1 MKYCLEYKPAGEEAP
16 MFQALTEHDFSEIC
30 MADLRMGNP
39 PDIYF
44 SALWGDLRLIIR
56 EQ

>member
-16 MFQALTEHDFSEIC
+16 MFQVLTEHDFSEIC